1 MDLEAASIGP
11 ERIQYHPAVHSAWQ
25 RGPIQCQ
32 TLRGA
37 DWRDPFTG
45 RDQRVDLAP
54 GSVLI
59 LDNSVGYA
67 WAASRPD
74 GIGGRQAIIGQGR
87 PLWQLPAL
95 LSRHPGTPRQP
106 EQST

>member
-45 RDQRVDLAP
+45 REGSRLLGTNRIRRLGQFDETLGRDHVACIEIATALAEIDP
-54 GSVLI
+54 I
-59 LDNSVGYA
+59 Y
-67 WAASRPD
+67 
-74 GIGGRQAIIGQGR
+74 I
-87 PLWQLPAL
+87 
-95 LSRHPGTPRQP
+95 
-106 EQST
+106 

>member
-45 RDQRVDLAP
+45 REGSRLLGTFRIRRLGQFDETTYYAP
-54 GSVLI
+54 GPGILYISV
-59 LDNSVGYA
+59 
-67 WAASRPD
+67 
-74 GIGGRQAIIGQGR
+74 
-87 PLWQLPAL
+87 
-95 LSRHPGTPRQP
+95 
-106 EQST
+106 

>member
-37 DWRDPFTG
+37 DWRDPVTG
-45 RDQRVDLAP
+45 RDGSRLLGTNRIRRLGQFDETQHNNNAKAVNTENLA
-54 GSVLI
+54 
-59 LDNSVGYA
+59 D
-67 WAASRPD
+67 
-74 GIGGRQAIIGQGR
+74 
-87 PLWQLPAL
+87 
-95 LSRHPGTPRQP
+95 
-106 EQST
+106 E